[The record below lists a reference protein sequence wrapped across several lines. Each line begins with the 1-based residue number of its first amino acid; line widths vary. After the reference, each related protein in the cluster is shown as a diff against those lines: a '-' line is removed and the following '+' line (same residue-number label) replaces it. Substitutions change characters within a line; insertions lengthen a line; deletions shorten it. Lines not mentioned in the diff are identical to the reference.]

1 MKAFKLLMK
10 THGVKVY
17 KACATSAMREATNTE
32 EILKEIFASSN
43 IDIEVIDGQL
53 EAILIASTNL
63 KEYIQPNKTYL
74 FVDVGGGST
83 EFSIIHDELTVA
95 SKSFKIGTIR
105 LLRGF
110 VVRDTWLEL
119 EEWIKEYTLNY
130 EKVQVIGSGG
140 NINKIFKISRKALG
154 KPLTYFHLSSYYHTL
169 KSYTYDERI
178 SKLGLNHDR
187 ADVIVPALQI
197 YLSSMKW
204 SKAKH
209 IYVPKIGLSDG
220 IIKSMFYNKVKGN
233 SL

>member
-83 EFSIIHDELTVA
+83 EF
-95 SKSFKIGTIR
+95 F
-105 LLRGF
+105 
-110 VVRDTWLEL
+110 
-119 EEWIKEYTLNY
+119 NY
-130 EKVQVIGSGG
+130 S
-140 NINKIFKISRKALG
+140 
-154 KPLTYFHLSSYYHTL
+154 
-169 KSYTYDERI
+169 
-178 SKLGLNHDR
+178 
-187 ADVIVPALQI
+187 
-197 YLSSMKW
+197 
-204 SKAKH
+204 
-209 IYVPKIGLSDG
+209 
-220 IIKSMFYNKVKGN
+220 
-233 SL
+233 